1 MKTMLFAHATRVP
14 GLRSVVRALSDRRG
28 VTALEYGLV
37 AALAAVAI
45 ITAMNSFSGG
55 LTSTFTAINTK
66 LTTTAGSIK

>member
-1 MKTMLFAHATRVP
+1 MKTSLFVRMAH
-14 GLRSVVRALSDRRG
+14 ALSDRRG

-45 ITAMNSFSGG
+45 ITAMASFGTG
-55 LTSTFTAINTK
+55 LDTTFTAIGSK